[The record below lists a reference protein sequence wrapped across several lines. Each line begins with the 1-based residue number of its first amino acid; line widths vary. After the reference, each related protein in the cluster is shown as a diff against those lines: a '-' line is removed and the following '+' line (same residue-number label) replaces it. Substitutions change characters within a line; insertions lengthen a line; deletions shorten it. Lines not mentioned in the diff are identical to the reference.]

1 MKKKI
6 FLFLIVLSVLACL
19 LAISVSASSQS
30 YTTFDVT
37 LTDGTQKTAYS
48 AGSDQW
54 EGRIFLNSK
63 LFAEAPFDTEGTY
76 EEIDWTTVKEMDFTN
91 AMLYIYDK
99 NNKVWNEKAYGSNQG
114 GTALCLYPNGISR
127 ANQLTSL
134 EKVTTGKLVTL
145 REGAFNSAPALKE
158 LIINNNLLYMQNN
171 VFNKCTAL
179 ERVICLP
186 GSKLI
191 SINDSFTH
199 CTALTTVV
207 LGAQMTTVG
216 SNAFYGCTAL
226 SNISFLNEDNGGAE
240 LTIKSS
246 AFQNCKALKS
256 IDFLPSNVVK
266 LESNAFNSCIS
277 LTSIYIPANITYI
290 GSDCFRNC
298 SGITSIEFDPNC
310 QITHLY
316 AHTFDGTKATT
327 VTVPNTVQQIG
338 QNCFSISTLESLNL
352 GASFVGFNA
361 SNVTQPPI
369 SASSTLKY
377 LYLSNTF
384 TSEYLRDGI
393 LNWDDTPGN
402 QNELKE
408 RYLNLTVF
416 YSGSKDAAEAIINK
430 ATSGGT
436 DGAPINQYF
445 ASMELMS
452 AEEYANAVKNG
463 TLVEGVKN
471 SPKRYFVYDYNK
483 CEAFYASAHKWTGD
497 TVGDFTG
504 TKFFSTYEIKDSCT
518 VCKLNDVKETI
529 ETIFVSRGYSIP
541 EIEGK
546 YEILVDFAINHDAL
560 EAYNNNVED
569 DEQIVE
575 YGLYAALCEK
585 VTDGDGFKEG
595 TKKASVNYMEKPT
608 KYDLFTMKITGLEDY
623 QETPF
628 FITAYF
634 KVGDEYLFYNAS
646 SNPNIDA
653 TVDNKL
659 ISQVTYK

>member
-19 LAISVSASSQS
+19 LAISISAESQS
-30 YTTFDVT
+30 YTKFDVT
-37 LTDGTQKTAYS
+37 LTDGTEKTVYS

-54 EGRIFLNSK
+54 EGRIYLNDK
-63 LFAEAPFDTEGTY
+63 LFTEAPFDTEGTY
-76 EEIDWTTVKEMDFTN
+76 EEIDWTTVKVIDFSN
-91 AMLYIYDK
+91 AMLYIYNK
-99 NNKVWNEKAYGSNQG
+99 NNNVWNEQAYGTKQDN
-114 GTALCLYPNGISR
+114 TALCVMKNSSGALNNST
-127 ANQLTSL
+127 QLTSL
-134 EKVTTGKLVTL
+134 EKIITGKLATVRGATFGTIPNL
-145 REGAFNSAPALKE
+145 KEVVVSNSLIEIQYNAFQSNNSLTTITFLEGTKIKTIGNQAFIGCKALKTFA
-158 LIINNNLLYMQNN
+158 I
-171 VFNKCTAL
+171 
-179 ERVICLP
+179 P
-186 GSKLI
+186 
-191 SINDSFTH
+191 
-199 CTALTTVV
+199 TTVTSIGTAV
-207 LGAQMTTVG
+207 FQNCSGLESVVWPSQLTKIPGTIF
-216 SNAFYGCTAL
+216 NGCSSL
-226 SNISFLNEDNGGAE
+226 SFEIPSFITEIGGN
-240 LTIKSS
+240 
-246 AFQNCKALKS
+246 AFQNC
-256 IDFLPSNVVK
+256 
-266 LESNAFNSCIS
+266 
-277 LTSIYIPANITYI
+277 TSIKSVFFPASITKI
-290 GSDCFRNC
+290 GSDCFRGC
-298 SGITSIEFDPNC
+298 SGITSIIFDPNC
-310 QITHLY
+310 NITHLY

-369 SASSTLKY
+369 GASNALKY

-483 CEAFYASAHKWTGD
+483 CEAFYAGAHKWTGN

-529 ETIFVSRGYSIP
+529 EAIFVSRGYSIP

-569 DEQIVE
+569 DKQIVE

-585 VTDGDGFKEG
+585 VTDGDGFKDG

-646 SNPNIDA
+646 SNPNTNA